1 MGAYFYC
8 SEKYDYL
15 EHHADVSLVQ
25 FQQWILLPQMLKMME
40 MLFHLMLLV
49 QKDCVELSLAFA
61 AFDIN
66 VDYGNPTMMQLE
78 VLDEVNKN
86 FVSLLQLR

>member
-1 MGAYFYC
+1 
-8 SEKYDYL
+8 
-15 EHHADVSLVQ
+15 
-25 FQQWILLPQMLKMME
+25 
-40 MLFHLMLLV
+40 MLLV
-49 QKDCVELSLAFA
+49 QKDCVELFLAFV

-66 VDYGNPTMMQLE
+66 VDYENPTMTQLE